1 MTLES
6 TKVTGGWV
14 AGTARRRGSFA
25 TQQVQQLV
33 GAHRGGCPAT
43 HPVHKPLPASA
54 AGLGADNA
62 QCFSVLDDIYLIALV
77 QAVPFAE
84 GSGDGYLALAV
95 KPHSNLLIRI
105 TSDTYYNTS
114 C

>member
-33 GAHRGGCPAT
+33 GAHRGGCPAM

-84 GSGDGYLALAV
+84 GSRDGYLALAV
-95 KPHSNLLIRI
+95 KPHLI
-105 TSDTYYNTS
+105 S
-114 C
+114 